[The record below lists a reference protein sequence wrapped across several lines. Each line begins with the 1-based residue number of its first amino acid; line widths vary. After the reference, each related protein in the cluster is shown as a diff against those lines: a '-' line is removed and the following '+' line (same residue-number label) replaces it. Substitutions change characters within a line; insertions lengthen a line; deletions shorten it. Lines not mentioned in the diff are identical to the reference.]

1 MVVNKLACNVAD
13 AMANHQQ
20 NNDAPPS
27 EVPQHFAMYKPPGV
41 LTQFVHTARRRK
53 KRELLGQFYSF
64 PEGTMAIGRLDEDSE
79 GLLLLTTCGKKSNDV
94 RDKSVEKEYYCQV
107 DGQITQEAI
116 DRMRA
121 GLEISTKGSVTKT
134 LPCDARILECS
145 GDSLPDSIPPPT
157 KKIRDARHGPT
168 SWISITITEGKYRQV
183 RKMTAAVG
191 FPTLRLIRVRVA
203 DIDLDGLSLTMGEV
217 REVQRV
223 I

>member
-1 MVVNKLACNVAD
+1 
-13 AMANHQQ
+13 
-20 NNDAPPS
+20 
-27 EVPQHFAMYKPPGV
+27 
-41 LTQFVHTARRRK
+41 
-53 KRELLGQFYSF
+53 
-64 PEGTMAIGRLDEDSE
+64 MAIGRLDEDSE

-116 DRMRA
+116 DRIKS
-121 GLEISTKGSVTKT
+121 GLEISTKGSITKT

-168 SWISITITEGKYRQV
+168 SWISITISEGKYRQV

-217 REVQRV
+217 REIVRNGTWPAMLEPYATPVKLGRPNHQAGDGSLLGCILFFACGTDV
-223 I
+223 WCVFGGTVV

>member
-1 MVVNKLACNVAD
+1 
-13 AMANHQQ
+13 
-20 NNDAPPS
+20 
-27 EVPQHFAMYKPPGV
+27 
-41 LTQFVHTARRRK
+41 
-53 KRELLGQFYSF
+53 
-64 PEGTMAIGRLDEDSE
+64 MAIGRLDEDSE

-121 GLEISTKGSVTKT
+121 GLEISTKGSITKT

-168 SWISITITEGKYRQV
+168 SWISITISEGKYRQV

-217 REVQRV
+217 RE
-223 I
+223 IHNTI